1 MTGKQCNFGHFW
13 QELKRRKIVQLCV
26 GYVLTVLPSWVYDIT
41 LQGIEKTKTLTEI
54 RELLKPTGSVT
65 WKITTHISGIII
77 SAFVFFWVVG
87 STQHSKFIRDVDKSI
102 AVFPFENM
110 SDGSEFAHLGDA
122 VTDEIMQHIEI

>member
-87 STQHSKFIRDVDKSI
+87 ST
-102 AVFPFENM
+102 
-110 SDGSEFAHLGDA
+110 
-122 VTDEIMQHIEI
+122 